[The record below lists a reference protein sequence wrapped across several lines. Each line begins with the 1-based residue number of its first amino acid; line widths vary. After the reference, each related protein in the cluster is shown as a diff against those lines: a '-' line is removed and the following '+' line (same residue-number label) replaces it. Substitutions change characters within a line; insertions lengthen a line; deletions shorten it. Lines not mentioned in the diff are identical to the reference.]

1 MNETK
6 DQEKTC
12 RTCEYLRIKDYVYG
26 ICLKTCEIKQSGDS
40 CDKWEKEKERD
51 FYAC

>member
-12 RTCEYLRIKDYVYG
+12 HTCFRAIV
-26 ICLKTCEIKQSGDS
+26 EI
-40 CDKWEKEKERD
+40 EKKKEVEE
-51 FYAC
+51 